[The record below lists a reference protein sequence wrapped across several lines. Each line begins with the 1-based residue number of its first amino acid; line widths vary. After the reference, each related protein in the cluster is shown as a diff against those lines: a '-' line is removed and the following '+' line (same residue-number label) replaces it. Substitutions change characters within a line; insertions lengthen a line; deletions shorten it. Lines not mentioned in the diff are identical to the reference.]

1 MPQALD
7 ALWEPIELGSLTL
20 RNRVMAGPATLLYAD
35 DNVLSERHIAFYR
48 ERAAGGAGVIVSEE
62 HAAHPTALGAFRHAC
77 TAWEPRAVGPFTRLA
92 EAVHEHGGRQLIQ
105 LYAPGLADSSTLNLD
120 DWGPVWAPSAIVA
133 PDGERSV
140 AMAQADIES
149 MVAGFVTSASNV
161 AAAGLDGVEL
171 HGAHGW
177 LIGQFLSPM
186 FNRRTDAYGGSTEAR
201 CRLALEIAQAVRDHR
216 PGLVLGL
223 QLSVDEY
230 VGDVGITPEETD
242 LQVEILA
249 GSGLFDYL
257 SLSTGS
263 QFSRHRTIPP
273 IGTPD
278 AVLAEHGRRAREI
291 ARGRAAIALLGRIRH
306 LATAARLLEEGAA
319 DIVAMTRAHLAE
331 PAMVRRTFDGEADTV
346 TPCVGENECLNR
358 AFAGRQVTCVLN
370 PMTGRERA
378 WPMPRPAAVR
388 PRRVTVIGAGP
399 AGLRAAAVAG
409 ERGHEV
415 TLLERS
421 EEAGGHLALMARL
434 PGRGTGARAS
444 SSSRAPRRATRARCA
459 SAWTRR
465 RRGSPRARRTSSSS
479 RPAPTG
485 RPTGATPPGPARRPS
500 TARPRP
506 PSSMSRPRCAV
517 RSPTRAPSAG
527 TSSSSTR
534 AARSCPSASPRSW
547 LPRARAWRS

>member
-1 MPQALD
+1 MARPSTRSGSRSSSD
-7 ALWEPIELGSLTL
+7 SLTL

-140 AMAQADIES
+140 AMAQADIDS

-186 FNRRTDAYGGSTEAR
+186 FNRRTDGYGGSTEAR

-242 LQVEILA
+242 RQVEILA

-263 QFSRHRTIPP
+263 QFSRAPDDPAHRDP
-273 IGTPD
+273 
-278 AVLAEHGRRAREI
+278 GRRAR
-291 ARGRAAIALLGRIRH
+291 RA
-306 LATAARLLEEGAA
+306 
-319 DIVAMTRAHLAE
+319 
-331 PAMVRRTFDGEADTV
+331 
-346 TPCVGENECLNR
+346 
-358 AFAGRQVTCVLN
+358 
-370 PMTGRERA
+370 
-378 WPMPRPAAVR
+378 
-388 PRRVTVIGAGP
+388 
-399 AGLRAAAVAG
+399 
-409 ERGHEV
+409 
-415 TLLERS
+415 
-421 EEAGGHLALMARL
+421 
-434 PGRGTGARAS
+434 
-444 SSSRAPRRATRARCA
+444 RAPRTGDRAGADRHRA
-459 SAWTRR
+459 
-465 RRGSPRARRTSSSS
+465 
-479 RPAPTG
+479 
-485 RPTGATPPGPARRPS
+485 
-500 TARPRP
+500 PRP
-506 PSSMSRPRCAV
+506 HPPPRD
-517 RSPTRAPSAG
+517 R
-527 TSSSSTR
+527 R
-534 AARSCPSASPRSW
+534 AARWR
-547 LPRARAWRS
+547 RAPPTSSR